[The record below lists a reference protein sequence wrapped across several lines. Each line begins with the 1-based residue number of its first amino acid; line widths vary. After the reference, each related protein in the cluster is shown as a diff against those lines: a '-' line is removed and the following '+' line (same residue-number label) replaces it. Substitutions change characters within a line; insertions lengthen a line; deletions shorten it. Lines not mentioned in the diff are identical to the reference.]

1 MRIVLPPWGD
11 TRGAHPSLPQG
22 GGASMRIV
30 PPLGGHEGGSSQ
42 PSQGGGAA
50 MRDVCLLESE
60 EMEKDYEYCTAD
72 ILNYDLL
79 KEFASNNRK
88 HPTEAESILWDYL
101 KRSGVGAPFRR
112 QHIIGNYIADFVC
125 LPARLVIEI
134 DGGYHQLPQQEVNDE
149 VRTKWLNEQ
158 GFNVIR
164 FTNEEVIANIES
176 VLQTIKEH
184 L

>member
-1 MRIVLPPWGD
+1 
-11 TRGAHPSLPQG
+11 
-22 GGASMRIV
+22 MRIV
-30 PPLGGHEGGSSQ
+30 PPQGGHEGGSSQ

-101 KRSGVGAPFRR
+101 KRSGVRAPFRR

>member
-1 MRIVLPPWGD
+1 MY
-11 TRGAHPSLPQG
+11 SYNKQ
-22 GGASMRIV
+22 
-30 PPLGGHEGGSSQ
+30 
-42 PSQGGGAA
+42 
-50 MRDVCLLESE
+50 
-60 EMEKDYEYCTAD
+60 
-72 ILNYDLL
+72 L
-79 KEFASNNRK
+79 KGLSRANRK
-88 HPTEAESILWDYL
+88 AGNLSEVLLWQEL
-101 KRSGVGAPFRR
+101 QKSKLGVRFTR
-112 QHIIGNYIADFVC
+112 QKPIGNYIADFVC